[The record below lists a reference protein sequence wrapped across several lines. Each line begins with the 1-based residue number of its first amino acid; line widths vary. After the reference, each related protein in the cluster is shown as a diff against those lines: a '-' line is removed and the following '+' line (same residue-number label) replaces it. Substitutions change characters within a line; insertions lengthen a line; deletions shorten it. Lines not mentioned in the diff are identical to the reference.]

1 MEAAAVDRNTKAR
14 EKVKNV
20 ARPDDV
26 APTDELSKLAKQAE
40 IKVKIIDEQS
50 TIHSVHVKVYDKKGA
65 EKLKSDEFHKH
76 VKNHGGEYHY
86 SSDKGVAFKFKNASD
101 AEKFHRSTT
110 QKYRDLGSENDGP
123 MTVNEANTRKL
134 EKEDDNFGAD
144 FKAQGD
150 RIQGMLDKD
159 KASMLAKKTS
169 QASVPVS
176 LPTSSTS
183 DPVSIPQGASKIGIG
198 PNDQGPVDKFF
209 GNFNR
214 KIFSKEEISQINTRV
229 NEVKGGDQSL
239 HSARAVKGGVTEI
252 DIHPKTVDRDTET
265 DKSPAKSKKIFKDQG
280 IFNKEIQKE
289 EAEQLD
295 EVGNTPAGKNAL
307 KQVQAR
313 ADHHIMSSM
322 GDGGV
327 LNNRNYDP
335 ADLKKN
341 VRVSLQAAKRLN
353 KEDSEIDEQDI
364 HFGNIG
370 TGIQSKMRA
379 ALSRRR
385 ELEKQSSTRKMNL
398 HAGDNNDSQ
407 DDQDPVKK
415 LSSALDKMPDVMS
428 AVSKSAGKTP
438 EQAQAASAATKDLLD
453 KSKAGTATRKDAS
466 DYFNTIISPEDRKRF
481 GKDIN
486 KTLSFYKE
494 DAKMATVPLPP
505 VRPKDT
511 ASSSV
516 PLPPKKPKDKN
527 ANIDS
532 NQGGMNPPAGKG
544 YGGADTGMN
553 TIESVLGAGELDL
566 IEKINL
572 MHEDDSFGSA
582 FASARK
588 KAGGAGGKFTYKGKE
603 YQTNVA
609 GEKYVS
615 NPKSVD
621 EPANPGVSSGTRPS
635 EVPDSKPAE
644 PKNPGVSSGTRPSE
658 VPDSKPASKPDTTPS
673 VAPQT
678 KPRLSTTVAGLV
690 NKDQNRDKQD
700 PGRTAGDVKDYFKKK
715 PEYRAKAKDIYPDA
729 EDDTD
734 TNESIIFTA
743 DELAHFASLAEAKK
757 SMKLPMNRPTIGNQ
771 AGEKGDQS
779 GENPT
784 NSTARYDISDE
795 KKLVGKQY
803 KLDKNHNGKIDAK
816 DFRLLHKEETLDEAI
831 KSAFKLG
838 NEVTIHNPGSSLHGK
853 KGTVGKIHRGI
864 PGSKKLYYTVYHGD
878 RSSQFPKENLRIVK
892 EDSDG
897 DTLAA
902 AERQYAANKLNMV
915 KGKSVNT
922 PQMTDTYP
930 SSDTS
935 KYTTGGTAKY
945 RANKGQSMSQS
956 DFEKLANESHNSI
969 SLLAKFIEE
978 EEAKRGKG
986 RPKKAKSEDG
996 DTPSENR
1003 ANLVAQISDKKPDN
1017 NGHLTLDI
1025 DGEKHKVHLKHVQ
1038 KFLGSYHAAQG
1049 AEMKDAVERGFKSM
1063 ITGKSYAP
1071 KPRVSLGGSKR

>member
-20 ARPDDV
+20 ARPDD
-26 APTDELSKLAKQAE
+26 ADPTDETSKLAKQAE

-123 MTVNEANTRKL
+123 MSVNEANTRKL
-134 EKEDDNFGAD
+134 EKEDDNFDAD

-183 DPVSIPQGASKIGIG
+183 APVSIPQGASKIGIG

-229 NEVKGGDQSL
+229 NEVKGGDQTL
-239 HSARAVKGGVTEI
+239 NDARTVKGGVTQI
-252 DIHPKTVDRDTET
+252 DLHPKTVDKDNEA
-265 DKSPAKSKKIFKDQG
+265 DKPPSKNKKIFKDQG
-280 IFNKEIQKE
+280 VFNKEIQKE
-289 EAEQLD
+289 EAEI
-295 EVGNTPAGKNAL
+295 E
-307 KQVQAR
+307 
-313 ADHHIMSSM
+313 
-322 GDGGV
+322 
-327 LNNRNYDP
+327 
-335 ADLKKN
+335 
-341 VRVSLQAAKRLN
+341 
-353 KEDSEIDEQDI
+353 EQGM

-370 TGIQSKMRA
+370 TGIQSKMNA
-379 ALSRRR
+379 SLRRR
-385 ELEKQSSTRKMNL
+385 KELEKQNSTRKMNL
-398 HAGDNNDSQ
+398 RAGNNN
-407 DDQDPVKK
+407 
-415 LSSALDKMPDVMS
+415 
-428 AVSKSAGKTP
+428 
-438 EQAQAASAATKDLLD
+438 EQQ
-453 KSKAGTATRKDAS
+453 
-466 DYFNTIISPEDRKRF
+466 ED
-481 GKDIN
+481 
-486 KTLSFYKE
+486 TQ
-494 DAKMATVPLPP
+494 MATVPLPP

-511 ASSSV
+511 AASNV
-516 PLPPKKPKDKN
+516 PLPPKKPKAKN
-527 ANIDS
+527 DPTM
-532 NQGGMNPPAGKG
+532 GGQL
-544 YGGADTGMN
+544 ADTGMN
-553 TIESVLGAGELDL
+553 TIESVLGAGELEL

-588 KAGGAGGKFTYKGKE
+588 KAGGAGGMFTYNGKQ

-609 GEKYVS
+609 GEKYVK

-635 EVPDSKPAE
+635 EVPDSKLAE
-644 PKNPGVSSGTRPSE
+644 PKQDSAPSAA
-658 VPDSKPASKPDTTPS
+658 PTAPKPADDSLTSRLAK
-673 VAPQT
+673 VLPQSPAAQ
-678 KPRLSTTVAGLV
+678 KQL
-690 NKDQNRDKQD
+690 NRDKQANSD
-700 PGRTAGDVKDYFKKK
+700 DKMWTDKAQSIVKSTPAKNIKKALGDKVD
-715 PEYRAKAKDIYPDA
+715 DS
-729 EDDTD
+729 EDDTK
-734 TNESIIFTA
+734 ESVIFTA

-757 SMKLPMNRPTIGNQ
+757 SVKEPMDKPTVGNQ

-795 KKLVGKQY
+795 KKLVGKQH
-803 KLDKNHNGKIDAK
+803 KLDKNHNGKIDAE
-816 DFRLLHKEETLDEAI
+816 D
-831 KSAFKLG
+831 FKL
-838 NEVTIHNPGSSLHGK
+838 
-853 KGTVGKIHRGI
+853 
-864 PGSKKLYYTVYHGD
+864 
-878 RSSQFPKENLRIVK
+878 LRK

-902 AERQYAANKLNMV
+902 TERQYAANKLNMV

-935 KYTTGGTAKY
+935 KYTTGGIAKA
-945 RANKGQSMSQS
+945 RASKGPSMSQS
-956 DFEKLANESHNSI
+956 DFEKLANESNDPI
-969 SLLAKFIEE
+969 ARLAAFIHEDE
-978 EEAKRGKG
+978 IKRGRG

-996 DTPSENR
+996 DTPSEHR

-1025 DGEKHKVHLKHVQ
+1025 DGDKHKVHLKHVQ

-1049 AEMKDAVERGFKSM
+1049 ADMKDAVERGFKSM
-1063 ITGKSYAP
+1063 VTGKSYTARP
-1071 KPRVSLGGSKR
+1071 KVSLGGSKR